1 MDQALETLSASRGS
15 LSRAV
20 ESMPTPVLLILFF
33 SVIIILQC
41 LSASPSDDLLPV
53 HECRLI
59 SLPGVTKKGHAYL
72 DVGTRQLVFSEQKL
86 DAYERREERRE
97 QRKLRKYYRLREAL
111 REYRKVSRRIPE
123 HPEEVLE
130 VV

>member
-1 MDQALETLSASRGS
+1 
-15 LSRAV
+15 
-20 ESMPTPVLLILFF
+20 MPTPVLLILFF

-41 LSASPSDDLLPV
+41 LSATPSSDLLPV

-72 DVGTRQLVFSEQKL
+72 DVSTRQLVFSEQKL

-111 REYRKVSRRIPE
+111 RQYREHSKRIPE